1 MELTHVILTVTNGVY
16 VIGDAVGGLLTFPLT
31 EVIFGNK
38 RSNVFIASLKLA
50 GVAAV
55 PYELWLL
62 SANLATPVVD
72 ADPLVMVVADMPK
85 VLGVIDILV
94 TDYRAPLAAFNLAT
108 VSKIGILAQLA
119 TNNLYAYLKATAVT
133 SPGTTRL
140 DLTLDYD
147 IF

>member
-1 MELTHVILTVTNGVY
+1 MESTHVILTVTNGVY

-50 GVAAV
+50 GVVAV

-85 VLGVIDILV
+85 VLGVIDILA